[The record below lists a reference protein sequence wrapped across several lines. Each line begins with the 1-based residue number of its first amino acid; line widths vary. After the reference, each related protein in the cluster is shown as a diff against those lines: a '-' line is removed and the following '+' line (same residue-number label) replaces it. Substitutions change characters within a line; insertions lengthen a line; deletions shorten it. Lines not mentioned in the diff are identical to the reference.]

1 MIPGKNVSL
10 IMTSLLEMMISAGVW
25 KLRLHVAQLLADQHC
40 PKFTRGEQDPAA
52 AAGEYC
58 NPEHPEMDSQYF
70 QLKYFSPLNI
80 FYLLGTPR
88 MR

>member
-52 AAGEYC
+52 AVGEYC
-58 NPEHPEMDSQYF
+58 NPEHPEMDSQHF
-70 QLKYFSPLNI
+70 QVSSILCQ
-80 FYLLGTPR
+80 
-88 MR
+88 